1 MVFNY
6 LKNNNMKV
14 AYISTPHFADCDIP
28 LVGEL
33 QKKLDFF
40 YFLKVSES
48 NKRLTL
54 IKIDSL
60 KKKGGVYPA
69 SDFPE
74 LGYLSTDIDLSK
86 TYIVNMP
93 SKHDWSLCNLLAIFR
108 MVCFILRLKVNIVH
122 LTWPPRYGEFFTYIL
137 RKRTVI
143 TVHDPLPHSSEDTWI
158 NRFHRYVCFR
168 LLDSFILL
176 NEIQKEL
183 FIKTY
188 SMQRKRVSL
197 SRLSVYTNL
206 RNVKPKNTDLS
217 NYVLFFGG
225 ISSHKGVEYLCGA
238 MDEVCKKHPNVKL
251 VVAGKGNIYFSI
263 DKYAIYNN
271 GNLVLLNRY
280 IEDCELVGL
289 IRNALFVVCP
299 YIDATQS
306 GVVMSAFALNKPVVA
321 TNVGALP
328 TMVKDGQ
335 YGMIVP
341 SKDAQALALAI
352 NTLIEYPQ
360 KVEAMMTNIERD
372 YSDGEYSWNVIAQGM
387 IDIYKEE
394 LLLKAKC

>member
-40 YFLKVSES
+40 YFIKVSES

-137 RKRTVI
+137 RKRTII

-387 IDIYKEE
+387 IGIYKEE

>member
-1 MVFNY
+1 
-6 LKNNNMKV
+6 MKV

-40 YFLKVSES
+40 YFIKVSES

-289 IRNALFVVCP
+289 IHNALFVVCP

>member
-1 MVFNY
+1 
-6 LKNNNMKV
+6 MKV

-40 YFLKVSES
+40 YFIKVSES

>member
-1 MVFNY
+1 
-6 LKNNNMKV
+6 MKV

-40 YFLKVSES
+40 YFIKVSES

-137 RKRTVI
+137 RKRTII

-387 IDIYKEE
+387 IGIYKEE

>member
-1 MVFNY
+1 
-6 LKNNNMKV
+6 MKV

-93 SKHDWSLCNLLAIFR
+93 CKHDWSLCNLLAIFR

>member
-1 MVFNY
+1 
-6 LKNNNMKV
+6 MKV

-28 LVGEL
+28 LVSEL

-48 NKRLTL
+48 SKRLTL

-74 LGYLSTDIDLSK
+74 LSYLSADIDLSK

-93 SKHDWSLCNLLAIFR
+93 GNHDWSLCNLLAIFR
-108 MVCFILRLKVNIVH
+108 LVCFILRLKANIVH
-122 LTWPPRYGEFFTYIL
+122 LTWPPRYGEFFTYFL
-137 RKRTVI
+137 RKRTII
-143 TVHDPLPHSSEDTWI
+143 TVHDPLPHSSEDTWF
-158 NRFHRYVCFR
+158 NRFHRNVCFR

-176 NEIQKEL
+176 NEVQKEQ
-183 FIKTY
+183 FIETY
-188 SMQRKRVSL
+188 NMQRKHVSL

-206 RNVKPKNTDLS
+206 RNVKPQNTDLS

-225 ISSHKGVEYLCGA
+225 INSHKGIEYLCEA
-238 MDEVCKKHPNVKL
+238 MDEVCKKHPDVKL
-251 VVAGKGNIYFSI
+251 VVAGKGNLYFDI
-263 DKYAIYNN
+263 NKYVIYNN
-271 GNLVLLNRY
+271 GNLVLFNRY
-280 IEDCELVGL
+280 IEDSELVGL

-341 SKDAQALALAI
+341 PKDASALASAI
-352 NTLIEYPQ
+352 DILIERPQ
-360 KVEAMMTNIERD
+360 TVEAMMANIERD
-372 YSDGEYSWNVIAQGM
+372 YSDGECSWNVIAKGM
-387 IDIYKEE
+387 IDIYKEK
-394 LLLKAKC
+394 LLSKAKC

>member
-1 MVFNY
+1 
-6 LKNNNMKV
+6 MKV

-93 SKHDWSLCNLLAIFR
+93 GKHDWSLCNLLAIFR

-168 LLDSFILL
+168 QLDSFILL

-206 RNVKPKNTDLS
+206 RKVKPKNTDLS

-341 SKDAQALALAI
+341 PKDAQALASAI

-372 YSDGEYSWNVIAQGM
+372 YSDGECSWNVIAQGM